1 MRAAPKKLPLSAILL
16 AAAVR
21 SQISGHED
29 RIFNLHL
36 PANPMKSKY
45 GNWSEWQNPDFV
57 AKADQQPTV
66 FQRKR
71 LPDSIQGGLP
81 APIAAPKLSLKAHG
95 LPPVRRK

>member
-1 MRAAPKKLPLSAILL
+1 MQAAPKKLPFSAILR

-29 RIFNLHL
+29 RIFNFHL

-57 AKADQQPTV
+57 AKADQQPTR
-66 FQRKR
+66 FSAETITRFDTR
-71 LPDSIQGGLP
+71 WITRTGS
-81 APIAAPKLSLKAHG
+81 
-95 LPPVRRK
+95 RRYRHPRRRS